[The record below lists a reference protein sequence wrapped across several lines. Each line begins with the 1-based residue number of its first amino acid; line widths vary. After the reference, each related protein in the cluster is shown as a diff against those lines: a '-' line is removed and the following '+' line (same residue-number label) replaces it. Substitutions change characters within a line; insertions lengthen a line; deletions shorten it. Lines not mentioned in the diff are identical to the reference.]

1 MPFLHLLIYVISI
14 PVYTVLLHLKES
26 MNQGEFFMAI
36 RNMPVAYALFIQVC
50 TCTCIVCIHRK
61 VRSLYFR

>member
-1 MPFLHLLIYVISI
+1 MPFDLYYRKSFS
-14 PVYTVLLHLKES
+14 VYTVLLHLKES

-50 TCTCIVCIHRK
+50 TCIVRYIEK
-61 VRSLYFR
+61 LEVFI